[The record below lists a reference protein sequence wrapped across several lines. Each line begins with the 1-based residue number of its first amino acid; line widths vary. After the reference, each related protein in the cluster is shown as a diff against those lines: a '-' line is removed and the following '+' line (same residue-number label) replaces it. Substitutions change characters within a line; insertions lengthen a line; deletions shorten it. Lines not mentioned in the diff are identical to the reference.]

1 MKVLGPPNSSSM
13 ARFCSS
19 ESGTLLKN
27 LFSLTEPCGPP
38 SDDAPLSEMNMTMV
52 IVTHEMNFAR
62 AVADKVYFFDRGG
75 IVESGTPAAF
85 FEHPV
90 TERGQKFLNSFI
102 FNERRAKEQK
112 S

>member
-1 MKVLGPPNSSSM
+1 
-13 ARFCSS
+13 
-19 ESGTLLKN
+19 
-27 LFSLTEPCGPP
+27 
-38 SDDAPLSEMNMTMV
+38 
-52 IVTHEMNFAR
+52 MNFAR